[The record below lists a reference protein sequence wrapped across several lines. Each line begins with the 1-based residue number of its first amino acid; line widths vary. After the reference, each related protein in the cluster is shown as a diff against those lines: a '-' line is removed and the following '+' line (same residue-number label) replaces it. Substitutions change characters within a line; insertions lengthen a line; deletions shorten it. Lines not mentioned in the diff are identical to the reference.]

1 LFNVISA
8 CTDVV
13 AQAGLTDNTTSNEKN
28 GELLKPMC
36 NLNVKPIATAVD
48 DSGTESGEE
57 VNQKILVQVQ
67 GALANLE
74 SALPALDPL
83 RRSSVVELLTK
94 LQTSLK
100 LSSTDQTG
108 KPTPPPRKCWNRKT
122 AVGRQDRHTVG
133 VSSEELQDA
142 RRWLEEN
149 GYGENN
155 KTAAPSAPAA
165 AESARNTPRSYEVA
179 APKTFRPV
187 KFVPPP
193 PKRTNHLAEDCVIP
207 EPSRHALQ
215 NCNSFSFPPAQQVIV
230 EDLDCKRRKTSTA
243 TTISLRDS
251 SESSAG
257 GSSSPSSSSGDD
269 DDDGGR
275 SVSSAQRLLQIA
287 SNDHCR
293 KFRLQGKRVKLKRG
307 AAGERGRSSGD
318 DDEYRPRRVPQ
329 IKEPPP
335 VATSGGGGSGVP
347 LFEPKTAND
356 KKYLALLRQQAD
368 ADEKAATAS
377 AYNPLQGKL
386 QGNWGN
392 RFGRI
397 KTTFERKIGSG
408 GGGGVMT
415 TSSAAVSPNRNVAKT
430 FWHDI
435 CKCPSDDSIAYYRSK
450 KFTSFKPDTS
460 PAAVAT
466 GKWSGE
472 NRGFSHGARSAFK
485 PVQQQQLKQQ
495 QLQQFVP
502 LKPVPKSETSLL
514 EPPRTVPYPK
524 HLPLYNSSVTTA
536 HRPFVYSDASDDPVS
551 PPTPHYEC
559 APQPATVVSRVMG
572 SPQTATIVKSKQR
585 SDRIGG
591 GPSPSSYPSLPSS
604 FPSPSSSYPSSSS
617 LLKTIPAP
625 VRQPFPSSSS
635 VKAISANHNNN
646 PLQSSNTAPKPPT
659 RSPRVVTQQRSPT
672 NSPVRM
678 PSVLQKSESW
688 HQMIVGQSRAAARSP
703 LPHIP
708 SAVPLRHASA
718 PYEGYMHCKREI
730 AQKQD
735 IVRQHLHAGTE
746 SASSCRRAS
755 PKLVKLNDDIDKVDD
770 TFESLFKEATRPSK

>member
-1 LFNVISA
+1 MAGDVGILFIFNVISA

-13 AQAGLTDNTTSNEKN
+13 TLAGQTDNTTSNGKN

-100 LSSTDQTG
+100 LSSVDQTG

-122 AVGRQDRHTVG
+122 TGRQDRHTVG

-149 GYGENN
+149 GYSGTG
-155 KTAAPSAPAA
+155 TAASTTPVPA
-165 AESARNTPRSYEVA
+165 SARNTPRSYDVA
-179 APKTFRPV
+179 AQKTFRPV

-193 PKRTNHLAEDCVIP
+193 PKRTNHLAEDCIIP

-215 NCNSFSFPPAQQVIV
+215 NCNSFACPPAQHVIV
-230 EDLDCKRRKTSTA
+230 EDLDCKRRKTSTT
-243 TTISLRDS
+243 TTISIQDS
-251 SESSAG
+251 SDSSAG
-257 GSSSPSSSSGDD
+257 GSSSSSSSGDD
-269 DDDGGR
+269 DDDDEEGK
-275 SVSSAQRLLQIA
+275 SVSSAQRLLQFA

-293 KFRLQGKRVKLKRG
+293 KLRLQGKRVKLKRG
-307 AAGERGRSSGD
+307 AVGERERSSGD
-318 DDEYRPRRVPQ
+318 DDEYRPRRVPHV
-329 IKEPPP
+329 KEPPAP
-335 VATSGGGGSGVP
+335 TSSGGVP

-356 KKYLALLRQQAD
+356 KKYLALLRHQAEM
-368 ADEKAATAS
+368 DEKAATTS

-397 KTTFERKIGSG
+397 KTTFERKVAG
-408 GGGGVMT
+408 GT
-415 TSSAAVSPNRNVAKT
+415 TTTASAAVSPNRNVAKT

-435 CKCPSDDSIAYYRSK
+435 CKCPSDDSIAYNRSK
-450 KFTSFKPDTS
+450 KIASFKPNAPTDQ
-460 PAAVAT
+460 
-466 GKWSGE
+466 WSGE
-472 NRGFSHGARSAFK
+472 NRGFSHGVRSAFK
-485 PVQQQQLKQQ
+485 PVQQQQP
-495 QLQQFVP
+495 QQFVP
-502 LKPVPKSETSLL
+502 LKPVPKIETSLL
-514 EPPRTVPYPK
+514 EPPRTVAYPK
-524 HLPLYNSSVTTA
+524 RLPLYNSSVTTA
-536 HRPFVYSDASDDPVS
+536 HRPFVYSDASDEPVS
-551 PPTPHYEC
+551 PLAPYYEC
-559 APQPATVVSRVMG
+559 VPLPTTVVSRVMG
-572 SPQTATIVKSKQR
+572 SPQTATLVKSKQR
-585 SDRIGG
+585 CEGVGG
-591 GPSPSSYPSLPSS
+591 GPSQLYS
-604 FPSPSSSYPSSSS
+604 SPSS
-617 LLKTIPAP
+617 KTISAP
-625 VRQPFPSSSS
+625 VRQPVQAPS
-635 VKAISANHNNN
+635 VKAISAQHKNQ
-646 PLQSSNTAPKPPT
+646 PSTAPKPPT

-672 NSPVRM
+672 TSPVRM

-688 HQMIVGQSRAAARSP
+688 HQMIVGQSRAATRSP

-708 SAVPLRHASA
+708 AAAPIRHASA
-718 PYEGYMHCKREI
+718 PYEGYMQCKREI
-730 AQKQD
+730 AQKQS
-735 IVRQHLHAGTE
+735 IVRQHLLSATE
-746 SASSCRRAS
+746 SSSACRRAS
-755 PKLVKLNDDIDKVDD
+755 PKMVKLNDDIDKVDD